1 MKFEKGE
8 TISKAFSKYMKDS
21 GKANILWVNMVSEF
35 YSKSLKSWLQESII
49 EIYSVHNEGKLL
61 VEKD

>member
-8 TISKAFSKYMKDS
+8 TISKAFSKYIKDS
-21 GKANILWVNMVSEF
+21 AKANILWVDMVSEF

-49 EIYSVHNEGKLL
+49 EIYSMHNEVKLL